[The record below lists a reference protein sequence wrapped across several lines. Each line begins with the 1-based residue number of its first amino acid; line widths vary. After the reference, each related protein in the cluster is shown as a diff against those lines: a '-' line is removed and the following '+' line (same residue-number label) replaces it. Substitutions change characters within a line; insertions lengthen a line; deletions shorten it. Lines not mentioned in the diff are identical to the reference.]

1 MNLGEGPLNAAPT
14 ATILVRVTV
23 GAIFLSEGL
32 LKFLFA
38 SALGVGRFAG
48 IGIPAP
54 EFMGPAVGVVEIIC
68 GILILAGYFTRLAA
82 VPLIGVML
90 GALITTKLPIL
101 LGHDLG
107 PFVVRD
113 LDRYGFWSMAH
124 ESRTDFSLLMGS
136 LFLLIVGP
144 GPWSLDSRL
153 RDG

>member
-1 MNLGEGPLNAAPT
+1 MNLAKGPLNAAPT
-14 ATILVRVTV
+14 ATILVRATV

-38 SALGVGRFAG
+38 SDLGVGRFAG

-54 EFMGPAVGVVEIIC
+54 GFMGPAVGVVEIIC
-68 GILILAGYFTRLAA
+68 GTLILAGYFTRLAA

-144 GPWSLDSRL
+144 GPWSLDSSL